1 MQINLSKRLF
11 RRKSAGNRQID
22 NVSKILFGKR
32 KGLDYSGYIKL
43 KSVTEEKFAQEY
55 ELIKLI

>member
-1 MQINLSKRLF
+1 MF